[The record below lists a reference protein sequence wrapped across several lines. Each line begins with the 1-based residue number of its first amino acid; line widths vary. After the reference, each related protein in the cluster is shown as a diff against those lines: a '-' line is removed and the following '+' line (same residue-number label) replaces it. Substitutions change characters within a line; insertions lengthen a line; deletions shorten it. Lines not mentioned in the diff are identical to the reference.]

1 MASTIASPVPLRFD
15 QSQQL
20 GHDVHSTE
28 PGRDTPL
35 PQYEKTQSVP
45 FTLNLQEDARNPG
58 QFQLVVN
65 ISPKHQAHTGIPL
78 NLATPKDLPAAPRD
92 ASKLTVNVPKLYQT
106 QKSSPPTTPVQDKQG
121 WSDLDAVPPEFLQKV
136 VPDWNVT
143 FSRSDSTASTQ
154 SKRLADIK
162 ARIKK
167 KGKGYV
173 VRLLKGSTADPNEIA
188 EVDLGQQHT
197 ALETSSHEL
206 DSSDVPA
213 ELDSTQTIV
222 PSIGDS
228 ITGRPDVFEIGTSNE
243 PGVQRGQSSRLSFN
257 LPISASS
264 PRRTAGDVMS
274 INSIAEES
282 LSDAETLIPD
292 VRSIGGRIDE
302 DQTDTEFHS
311 RASSVLPTRSASV
324 SSIVKT
330 PTRGLSLV
338 GPVRRVEK
346 AGRARTKNKTTH
358 LELKRS
364 DAHKSIKRR
373 SPRGST
379 SNFAT
384 SVSFVEPR
392 TDMSTLRER
401 VRPISRHSSE
411 QGLAPLEYNTWQHP
425 MKEVKS
431 TKPRHSRRLSADDL
445 QTSSGPKTKLR
456 LQTNIP
462 RPKSTNTSPVVRR
475 KKSPRIHQP
484 AASSPSS
491 VNSTDSSEQLE
502 LAPQW
507 SEVDPS
513 AELREALRNVFRPA
527 TDSDDE
533 VESPFEE
540 RSIPQIVEP
549 VDESQIGE
557 IPFPSDIEIRSAP
570 VGVGSPTLKFWSL
583 AIGALSEKL
592 HEGFKLLKDAYGAEP
607 PVPPGHVRVRW
618 TCSCGESLYDDFI
631 EKRPNA
637 ARLLEAYLNRPRT
650 HTPRSP
656 TSRSSTASSMASI
669 FDASSR
675 ASTLATPSSTYGGSS
690 SWGKKAE
697 SSKYSPTRLR
707 TNNPFSVRMPKYAEE
722 AWLLTC
728 ANEGRLTPKIVH
740 LDVNEARV
748 KSDKDLALALR
759 EHYDHLNRRWFNWA
773 RLRGL
778 TTIEFVQFE
787 VHRNRFADIR
797 ATPSMPPKS
806 AAPPVSTSDPEKT
819 QAPSQHPYT
828 FEPIDLLPPVG
839 STYLLHLFK
848 HPTDYDGELITYL
861 RSPKRRERLE
871 FGMGWGINLVESFL
885 AQRVWTVV
893 MGICGLASAA
903 FAVMWTIKKDDV
915 QGAFGVAQWV
925 LGLAALLVGGLQA
938 WLE

>member
-1 MASTIASPVPLRFD
+1 MYQHLSNDA
-15 QSQQL
+15 Q
-20 GHDVHSTE
+20 STE
-28 PGRDTPL
+28 LGRDTPL

-45 FTLNLQEDARNPG
+45 FTLNLQEDVRNPG

-65 ISPKHQAHTGIPL
+65 INPKHHASAGIPVDLASPK
-78 NLATPKDLPAAPRD
+78 NLSTTPGDV
-92 ASKLTVNVPKLYQT
+92 SKLTVNTSTLYQT

-121 WSDLDAVPPEFLQKV
+121 WSDLDAVPPEFLEKV
-136 VPDWNVT
+136 VPDWKVT

-173 VRLLKGSTADPNEIA
+173 VRLLKGSTSDPNEMA
-188 EVDLGQQHT
+188 EVDLGQSN
-197 ALETSSHEL
+197 AAVETTSHEL
-206 DSSDVPA
+206 DSSDLRA

-222 PSIGDS
+222 SSMGDS
-228 ITGRPDVFEIGTSNE
+228 ITGRPDVYEIGTSSE
-243 PGVQRGQSSRLSFN
+243 PGVQPGQSVVNNSTFPTMTPSR
-257 LPISASS
+257 
-264 PRRTAGDVMS
+264 RRTAGDVTS
-274 INSIAEES
+274 IGSIAEES

-292 VRSIGGRIDE
+292 VHSIGGRIDE
-302 DQTDTEFHS
+302 DQTDPEPHTTVN
-311 RASSVLPTRSASV
+311 SSLPTRSASV

-346 AGRARTKNKTTH
+346 ANRARAKSRTTN

-373 SPRGST
+373 SPRSST

-384 SVSFVEPR
+384 GNSVVEAR
-392 TDMSTLRER
+392 ADTSTLRER
-401 VRPISRHSSE
+401 VRPMTRHPSE
-411 QGLAPLEYNTWQHP
+411 HDLAPAEYSTWQH
-425 MKEVKS
+425 S
-431 TKPRHSRRLSADDL
+431 TSDVNTDRPRHSRHLSADDL
-445 QTSSGPKTKLR
+445 PSSPKAKTKLV
-456 LQTNIP
+456 LQTNIA
-462 RPKSTNTSPVVRR
+462 RPSSTNASPVARR
-475 KKSPRIHQP
+475 KKSPRFLRP
-484 AASSPSS
+484 ASSSS
-491 VNSTDSSEQLE
+491 SSFGSEDSTEQLV
-502 LAPQW
+502 PKPVW

-513 AELREALRNVFRPA
+513 AELREALGKAFMTA
-527 TDSDDE
+527 ADSDDE
-533 VESPFEE
+533 IEESLEE
-540 RSIPQIVEP
+540 RSVPKIVEP
-549 VDESQIGE
+549 MDEGQVGE
-557 IPFPSDIEIRSAP
+557 IPLPSEVEIRSAP
-570 VGVGSPTLKFWSL
+570 VGTGSPTLKFWSL
-583 AIGALSEKL
+583 AISGLSEQI

-607 PVPPGHVRVRW
+607 PVAPGH
-618 TCSCGESLYDDFI
+618 SCGEPLYDDFI

-656 TSRSSTASSMASI
+656 TSQSSTSSSMASI

-690 SWGKKAE
+690 SWGKSAD

-707 TNNPFSVRMPKYAEE
+707 TNNAFSVRMPTFAEE
-722 AWLLTC
+722 SWLLTC
-728 ANEGRLTPKIVH
+728 ANEGKLTPKIVH
-740 LDVNEARV
+740 LDVNEARI

-797 ATPSMPPKS
+797 ATPSMPPKTATPS
-806 AAPPVSTSDPEKT
+806 ASTSDPEKT

-871 FGMGWGINLVESFL
+871 FGMGWGINLVEGFL
-885 AQRVWTVV
+885 AQRVWVVV

-925 LGLAALLVGGLQA
+925 LGFAALIVGGLQA